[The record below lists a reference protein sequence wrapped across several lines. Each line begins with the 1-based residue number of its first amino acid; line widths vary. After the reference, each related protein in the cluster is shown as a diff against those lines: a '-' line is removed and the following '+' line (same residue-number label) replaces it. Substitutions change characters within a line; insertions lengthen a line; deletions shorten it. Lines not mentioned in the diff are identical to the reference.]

1 MWLREKSQRAQLDSM
16 QIYRLLADH
25 STDMLV
31 RLDAKNWRRLYVSP
45 ASQRLFGFAPQELV
59 GDSIRSVLHPEDLP
73 LLAEVSQSLARSGRA
88 SARWRVAHKSGN
100 FIWTEA
106 NLTAVT
112 NPVTGE
118 SEIISVVRDV
128 SQQVIVER
136 DLREAKEQADAANRA
151 KSEFLANMSHEIRTP
166 MNGIIGFTEMLL
178 ETGLSKEQS
187 FYANL
192 VRDSSQQ
199 LLLIVNDVLDLS
211 KVEAGRVELDPAPF
225 ELEAFAESCFS
236 LVAQSADAKGL
247 TFTLEFDKTLPACVV
262 GDQLRLRQVVL
273 NLLNNAVKFTEKGTV
288 TLAVGAAGRSGDTVQ
303 LSIAV
308 IDTGI
313 GISAEQQSGLF
324 TRFVQ
329 VNRAV
334 SQKYGG
340 TGLGLV
346 ISKRLIEL
354 MGGRIGVSSE
364 PGLGSTFSL
373 TVPLKEGAM
382 PAPAPL
388 PEATPLNHRSARILV
403 AEDVYI
409 NQLLTETILRAAGHD
424 VDVVEDGAA
433 AVAAV
438 GEGGYDLVLMD
449 LQMPVMDGIEATR
462 RIRALAGPAAS
473 VPIVALT
480 ANGFADEVQRC
491 LELGMN
497 DHILKPINKR
507 LLLAA
512 VARWAQTGPTSP
524 HARDAAPA
532 VEPVFNAPVIRELES
547 ILGRESA
554 RSFLRA
560 SYAELPVHT
569 EAIAA
574 PGADRDSIGRAAHKL
589 VSAAGNVGFS
599 ELAARSRD
607 LLAACRQADATPAQI
622 ATLAAQVAAAA
633 RRVDRFMQMELA
645 A

>member
-1 MWLREKSQRAQLDSM
+1 
-16 QIYRLLADH
+16 
-25 STDMLV
+25 
-31 RLDAKNWRRLYVSP
+31 
-45 ASQRLFGFAPQELV
+45 
-59 GDSIRSVLHPEDLP
+59 
-73 LLAEVSQSLARSGRA
+73 
-88 SARWRVAHKSGN
+88 
-100 FIWTEA
+100 
-106 NLTAVT
+106 
-112 NPVTGE
+112 
-118 SEIISVVRDV
+118 
-128 SQQVIVER
+128 
-136 DLREAKEQADAANRA
+136 
-151 KSEFLANMSHEIRTP
+151 
-166 MNGIIGFTEMLL
+166 
-178 ETGLSKEQS
+178 
-187 FYANL
+187 
-192 VRDSSQQ
+192 
-199 LLLIVNDVLDLS
+199 
-211 KVEAGRVELDPAPF
+211 
-225 ELEAFAESCFS
+225 
-236 LVAQSADAKGL
+236 
-247 TFTLEFDKTLPACVV
+247 
-262 GDQLRLRQVVL
+262 
-273 NLLNNAVKFTEKGTV
+273 
-288 TLAVGAAGRSGDTVQ
+288 
-303 LSIAV
+303 
-308 IDTGI
+308 
-313 GISAEQQSGLF
+313 
-324 TRFVQ
+324 
-329 VNRAV
+329 
-334 SQKYGG
+334 
-340 TGLGLV
+340 
-346 ISKRLIEL
+346 L

-388 PEATPLNHRSARILV
+388 PEAAPLNHRSARILV

-462 RIRALAGPAAS
+462 RIRALAGTAAS